1 MSASEAD
8 LTPLESLYDG
18 AEGNQ
23 LPLPET
29 LARLYG
35 DLRFPKQPSPHVI
48 ANFVETLDGVVA
60 LTDSGKAGGGPI
72 SGNNQHDRMVM
83 GLLRAAVDAV
93 IVAAGTARL
102 APGHVWSAEHI
113 FPDLTDEY
121 HRLSTSL
128 GKPKRPLNVI
138 VTSSGTIDA
147 TNRVFA
153 SGDVPVLIVT
163 SERGAAKIERKA
175 LPSTVAVRALTKDGA
190 LSASAIVEATRDA
203 SGGDRFLLEGGPQLM
218 SAFFDERLIDELFL
232 TLAPQVAGRGDG
244 ERPGFV
250 EGKTF
255 APDDPRWGELL
266 SVKRGGEHLFLRY
279 SFASDI

>member
-1 MSASEAD
+1 MEGTGLS
-8 LTPLESLYDG
+8 PLEPLYDSG
-18 AEGNQ
+18 HGNDLQ
-23 LPLPET
+23 LPDVLS
-29 LARLYG
+29 RLYG
-35 DLRFPKQPSPHVI
+35 GIAFPAPARPYVI
-48 ANFVETLDGVVA
+48 ANFVETLDGIVA
-60 LTDSGKAGGGPI
+60 LTDSGRAGGGPI

-128 GKPKRPLNVI
+128 GKPERPLNVI
-138 VTSSGTIDA
+138 VTSSGKIDA
-147 TNRVFA
+147 NNRVFA

-163 SERGAAKIERKA
+163 TERGAAKIDRNA
-175 LPSTVAVRALTKDGA
+175 LPSTVDVRVLAKDGP
-190 LSASAIVEATRDA
+190 LSATAIVEATRDA

-218 SAFFDERLIDELFL
+218 GAFFDERLIDELFL
-232 TLAPQVAGRGDG
+232 TLSPQVAGRENG

-255 APDDPRWGELL
+255 APDDPRWGKLL
-266 SVKRGGEHLFLRY
+266 SVKRAGEHLFLRY
-279 SFASDI
+279 SFAGDR